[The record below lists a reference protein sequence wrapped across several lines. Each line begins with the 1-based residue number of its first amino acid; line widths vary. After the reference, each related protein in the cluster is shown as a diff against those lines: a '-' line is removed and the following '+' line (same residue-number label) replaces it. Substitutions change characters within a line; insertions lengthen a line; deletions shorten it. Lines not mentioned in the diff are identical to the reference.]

1 VVYTVTATDNVAVT
15 SYAFGGGTDDAAFS
29 IDSATGAVTLTANP
43 DYETKS
49 SYSFNV
55 VALDAVGNSSAS
67 LTVSLAINDL
77 DDKVPVITSSATATA
92 IDENS
97 GVYTVTAIDYE
108 AVTSFAFGGGTD
120 DAAFSIDSTTGVVTL
135 TANPD
140 YEMKS
145 SYSFD
150 VVAQDAVGN
159 VSTPQT
165 VILNINNVIEVSD
178 IVAASTNPASG
189 GTPSISDLIA
199 VGVINTINTFDYQEA
214 YEEAIADAVPAPTT
228 VSDLQAI
235 IDMVN
240 QTLNIE
246 VYERFNFDIS
256 PNPVQNKMNI
266 YFSDNKNDIDVSIY
280 DLTGR
285 RVFYK
290 PSYKMGILP

>member
-1 VVYTVTATDNVAVT
+1 MKNFTSSPSTKQKTPKLYTFLFLLLLSYYSFSQDTTPPVITSSATAAAIDENSGASLVVYTVTATDNVAVT

-49 SYSFNV
+49 SYSFDV
-55 VALDAVGNSSAS
+55 TAQDAAGNTSTA

-77 DDKVPVITSSATATA
+77 DDEAPVITSSATATA

-97 GVYTVTAIDYE
+97 GASQVVYTVTATDNV
-108 AVTSFAFGGGTD
+108 AVTSYAFGGGTD
-120 DAAFSIDSTTGVVTL
+120 DTAFSINSATGAVTL

-189 GTPSISDLIA
+189 AL
-199 VGVINTINTFDYQEA
+199 
-214 YEEAIADAVPAPTT
+214 
-228 VSDLQAI
+228 LQYR
-235 IDMVN
+235 
-240 QTLNIE
+240 T
-246 VYERFNFDIS
+246 
-256 PNPVQNKMNI
+256 
-266 YFSDNKNDIDVSIY
+266 
-280 DLTGR
+280 
-285 RVFYK
+285 
-290 PSYKMGILP
+290 